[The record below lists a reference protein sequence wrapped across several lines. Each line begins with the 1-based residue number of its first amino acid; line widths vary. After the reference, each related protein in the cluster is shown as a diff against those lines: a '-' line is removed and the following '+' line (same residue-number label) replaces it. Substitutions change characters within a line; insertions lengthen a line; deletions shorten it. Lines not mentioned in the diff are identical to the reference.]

1 MLLSR
6 RFRPALSFAALTV
19 TLGLAVVLG
28 GCGGTAP
35 LAPKAIELNRLGVEA
50 LSTGDL
56 ATAEARFAVALE
68 YHPRFVEA
76 LVNLGL
82 TELSRGNH
90 GRARQLFDRAAR
102 INEHLPH
109 PHHGKGALADKE
121 GRGKVAAE
129 HYREALRVDPGFVPA
144 RANLGRL
151 YFDAAMYED
160 AREQFARLSQ
170 VAPESDLGPA
180 GLAETL
186 LALGRGPEAE
196 EVLRAAEKRTPGSP
210 RFGLLRGRLLLLR
223 GEAHAARATL
233 ARVAQNPGDGKLAV
247 LSWWALAELATGD
260 DAAAELR
267 VSAALREDPHDP
279 LAARVLAMVLEQRG
293 DKAAAAW
300 KERATM
306 LTSRS
311 PGARVRPPGPPTTGS
326 PPAGP

>member
-1 MLLSR
+1 MVLSR
-6 RFRPALSFAALTV
+6 WFPLALSFAALTV
-19 TLGLAVVLG
+19 PVAVVLG

-90 GRARQLFDRAAR
+90 GRAWQLFDRAAR

-121 GRGKVAAE
+121 GRGKLAAE

-160 AREQFARLSQ
+160 AREQFARLSE

-196 EVLRAAEKRTPGSP
+196 EVLRATEKRAPASP
-210 RFGLLRGRLLLLR
+210 RLGLLRGRLLLLR
-223 GEAHAARATL
+223 GDAQAARITL
-233 ARVAQNPGDGKLAV
+233 SRVAQHPGDGKLAV
-247 LSWWALAELATGD
+247 LSWWALAELASGD
-260 DAAAELR
+260 DTAAESR

-279 LAARVLAMVLEQRG
+279 LAARVLALVLEQRG
-293 DKAAAAW
+293 DKTASAWSERAAALA
-300 KERATM
+300 
-306 LTSRS
+306 SRS
-311 PGARVRPPGPPTTGS
+311 PRARPAPAVAPGSAPSPRP
-326 PPAGP
+326 